1 MQEAGR
7 GETSA
12 TLCYISG
19 QQPADANSNG
29 RNPVTVSAT
38 GLGQNYSSAGLRVGR
53 LWTRDGAPMKT
64 CLIAAGQWNALRK
77 LLAVTVLLVAGLLA
91 VPAATAVELNP
102 EHPENYVVK
111 RGDTLWDI
119 SAMFLRDPWF
129 WPEIWYVNP
138 QISNPHL
145 IYPGDIL
152 TLVYVDGKPQLQLQ
166 RGPAGV
172 TASGGAERL
181 SPGIRTEDLDAAIK
195 AIPYALIEPFLTGG
209 MIMDKAEADALPYV
223 VALRDHLIAG
233 AGHEVYVRNVDNATP
248 LGTQYSVL
256 RLSNELRDPDNGAR
270 LGYEVMFIGTAEL
283 RATGDPDTFFLTNTN
298 REVMRGDRLR
308 TADLTLPMNFY
319 PQTPSQQV
327 NGTIISV
334 LDGVSRIGQ
343 YQMVIINKGL
353 DDGLDAGSVL
363 AVWQR
368 GEAVRDAFAS
378 GLTRR
383 KVQLP
388 DNLAGNV
395 MVVKAYENVSY
406 ALVMEAVS
414 EMRVGDRAIN
424 P

>member
-1 MQEAGR
+1 
-7 GETSA
+7 
-12 TLCYISG
+12 
-19 QQPADANSNG
+19 
-29 RNPVTVSAT
+29 
-38 GLGQNYSSAGLRVGR
+38 
-53 LWTRDGAPMKT
+53 MKT